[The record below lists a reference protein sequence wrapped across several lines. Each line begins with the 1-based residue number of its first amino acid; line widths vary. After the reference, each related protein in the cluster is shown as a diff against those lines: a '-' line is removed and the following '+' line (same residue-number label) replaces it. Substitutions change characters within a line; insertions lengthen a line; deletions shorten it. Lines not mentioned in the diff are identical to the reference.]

1 MKNVT
6 LRQLKIFEAVARHL
20 SFSRAAEELH
30 LTQPAVSMQV
40 QALEDLAGLPLTE
53 QAGKKV
59 RLTAA
64 GEEIARQA
72 RRIAEQL
79 REAGEAMAALKGV
92 ESGRLKIGVVSTA
105 KYFAP
110 SLLAEYR
117 RRHPGVE
124 LELTVNNRGAIVRH
138 LAENGIDL
146 AIMGTPP
153 AEFETVAKVFRR
165 APPGIHRRA
174 GPPAGGQAAHRPA
187 ATRRR
192 DPADSRTRFGHA
204 RGTGTLSRATQG
216 TRRGDDGTGQQRDH
230 QAGRDG
236 GPRPVL
242 HLGTYHRLERSVGRL
257 VVLDIRDTPVKR
269 QWRLVYRTDKRL
281 MPAATAF
288 VEFMDGEGSRLIEA
302 RSAGMSGAPQ
312 KPRRKRPGPPAGS
325 PAERMGGG
333 YFFAATFHS
342 AAVTPSLVT
351 KALTW

>member
-40 QALEDLAGLPLTE
+40 QALEDQTGLPLTE

-64 GEEIARQA
+64 GEEVARQA

-79 REAGEAMAALKGV
+79 REAGDALAALKGV
-92 ESGRLKIGVVSTA
+92 EAGCLKIGVVSTA

-110 SLLAEYR
+110 SLLAEFR

-124 LELTVNNRGAIVRH
+124 LQLTVNNRGTIVRH
-138 LAENGIDL
+138 LAENSIDL

-153 AEFETVAKVFRR
+153 NEFETVAKIFAEHPLVFIAASGHPLAGKRR
-165 APPGIHRRA
+165 IEPQRLAQETLLIREPG
-174 GPPAGGQAAHRPA
+174 
-187 ATRRR
+187 
-192 DPADSRTRFGHA
+192 S
-204 RGTGTLSRATQG
+204 G
-216 TRRGDDGTGQQRDH
+216 TRT
-230 QAGRDG
+230 A
-236 GPRPVL
+236 
-242 HLGTYHRLERSVGRL
+242 LERYLAEHGVTAGATMELGSNETIKQAVMAGLGLSFISEHTIGLERAVGRL
-257 VVLDIRDTPVKR
+257 VKLNVSGTPVNR

-288 VEFMDGEGSRLIEA
+288 VSFMDSEGSRLIA
-302 RSAGMSGAPQ
+302 AQVGKQAPVVATRS
-312 KPRRKRPGPPAGS
+312 
-325 PAERMGGG
+325 
-333 YFFAATFHS
+333 
-342 AAVTPSLVT
+342 
-351 KALTW
+351 

>member
-1 MKNVT
+1 MKNAT
-6 LRQLKIFEAVARHL
+6 LRQLKIFEAVARNL

-40 QALEDLAGLPLTE
+40 QTLEDLAGLPLTE

-92 ESGRLKIGVVSTA
+92 EAGRLKIGVVSTA

-124 LELTVNNRGAIVRH
+124 LQLTVTNRGTIVRH
-138 LAENGIDL
+138 LAENDIDL

-153 AEFETVAKVFRR
+153 AEFETVAKVFAEHPLVFIAAPDHPLAGKRR
-165 APPGIHRRA
+165 IEPQRLAAETLLIREPG
-174 GPPAGGQAAHRPA
+174 
-187 ATRRR
+187 
-192 DPADSRTRFGHA
+192 S
-204 RGTGTLSRATQG
+204 G
-216 TRRGDDGTGQQRDH
+216 TRG
-230 QAGRDG
+230 A
-236 GPRPVL
+236 
-242 HLGTYHRLERSVGRL
+242 LERFLEQHKVPSGATMELGSNETIKQAVMAGLGLSFISEHTIGMERAVGRL
-257 VVLDIRDTPVKR
+257 VVLDISDTPVKR

-288 VEFMDGEGSRLIEA
+288 VQFMDGEGSRLIEA
-302 RSAGMSGAPQ
+302 QVGGKGPVAMTAAPKTARSAGRKSG
-312 KPRRKRPGPPAGS
+312 
-325 PAERMGGG
+325 
-333 YFFAATFHS
+333 
-342 AAVTPSLVT
+342 
-351 KALTW
+351 